1 MDQKLSF
8 IPVQKRTF
16 LALNQLPVPQL
27 KMKSEPF
34 RNQSYVCYVDLL
46 NCQLY
51 PSFSISFSQNIYML
65 LLCLMKVNRFRIT
78 RSFEKLRMNVPLAWV
93 IWIALTIQAY
103 SASPCLD
110 TQLGVTKPVQH
121 HKLCDNL
128 DENLEFLLIRVQI
141 VSCPVNLTVRCMD

>member
-1 MDQKLSF
+1 
-8 IPVQKRTF
+8 
-16 LALNQLPVPQL
+16 
-27 KMKSEPF
+27 
-34 RNQSYVCYVDLL
+34 
-46 NCQLY
+46 
-51 PSFSISFSQNIYML
+51 ML

-141 VSCPVNLTVRCMD
+141 VSCPVIDSKMHGLTVDQKSTIKAIYKLESAANTIV